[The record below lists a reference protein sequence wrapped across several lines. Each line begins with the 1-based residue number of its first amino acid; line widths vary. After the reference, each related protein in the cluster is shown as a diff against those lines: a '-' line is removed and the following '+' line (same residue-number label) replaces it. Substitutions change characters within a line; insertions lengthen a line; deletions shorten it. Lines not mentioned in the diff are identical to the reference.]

1 MLALPAISVARL
13 RLCSPENEGKS
24 SRSIKSGPRD
34 VTPLPSR
41 GPDKDI
47 GRTACRF
54 HAGSIRHP
62 LSNNHGVRIFEA
74 SLGKK
79 RSGYYSIDVCHFEG
93 AMRT

>member
-1 MLALPAISVARL
+1 MPVARL
-13 RLCSPENEGKS
+13 RLCSPEDEGKS

-41 GPDKDI
+41 GPGKDI

-54 HAGSIRHP
+54 HVGCIRHP
-62 LSNNHGVRIFEA
+62 LSNNHGVRIFES

-79 RSGYYSIDVCHFEG
+79 RSGYYSIDVCHFEV